1 MYFSLYFLLKI
12 KNSVFFFPKFLS
24 LLGGK
29 IFFAYYAF
37 FLCEFPLLL
46 TQNTSLLDT
55 KCVWAFPNKQVL
67 KWGILQFNS
76 ILILSAQ

>member
-37 FLCEFPLLL
+37 FSLRVSFTPHTKHFTSGHQMCVGFP
-46 TQNTSLLDT
+46 QQASLKMGYFT
-55 KCVWAFPNKQVL
+55 V
-67 KWGILQFNS
+67 
-76 ILILSAQ
+76 